1 MRCSALLWMVKGPK
15 NVAENCESKKGV
27 YWALEEK
34 LIVKGIKKIFSLQN
48 SWTKDLVKGSKMQVK
63 AHFFPPSNFC
73 NSFIP

>member
-34 LIVKGIKKIFSLQN
+34 LIVKGIKQI
-48 SWTKDLVKGSKMQVK
+48 KDLQ
-63 AHFFPPSNFC
+63 FTE
-73 NSFIP
+73 